1 VDALADSCLVLLA
14 LLMAGDLVRTLSL
27 GIPLASLAGTGVLRS
42 WGQQLHAVQR
52 CSALQVLPVS
62 IRLGSLLGNLLGCV
76 VLVLFGFNA
85 GGVHP
90 PPKAYLVTSWSN
102 Y

>member
-1 VDALADSCLVLLA
+1 MDALADSCLVLLA

-52 CSALQVLPVS
+52 CLAL
-62 IRLGSLLGNLLGCV
+62 
-76 VLVLFGFNA
+76 
-85 GGVHP
+85 
-90 PPKAYLVTSWSN
+90 
-102 Y
+102 